1 MGTVEMNVIS
11 NLSPRD
17 KRTLNLGLRL
27 FLSLIYDIFGKRVSN
42 AIRRTCD
49 GYALADLIADLS
61 TMRQSLLHNR
71 PVPMSELSAFG
82 KTLYSHFRRKHESA
96 ILSEDPKEVRNLN
109 LVYSFLRKLNVSV
122 KTDDLE
128 DFKRRMINHE
138 PNHVDEFYMSSVVD
152 EMYYL
157 LHEFEN
163 GVQILPRHGPGTVA
177 ERTRSLIEKE
187 RMMCVPRCI
196 QYLNLHDDIDYYQDR
211 LTRDSRQL
219 ARAIATLRSNPLG
232 MLRLNV
238 QDYSDYSQRYPA
250 GEIVKHARVIAVP
263 KDSKSQRIICAE
275 PVVLQYYQQGLARA
289 LRTVVKR
296 SPWGSQYQFD
306 DQTPNQLDARKGSM
320 DNSLATLDLKQASD
334 SVDLRTITQ
343 ALQRLPRLRRWVLM
357 TRSTHFVFPDK
368 SVVQSKILSPM
379 GAGTCFDIESLFFL
393 AIARAAVR
401 RCLGRSEHQ
410 VRVFGD
416 DIIVPTAA
424 AQVVMNDLEIF
435 GFTVNREKS
444 FISGKFRESCGAEWY
459 NGVDVAPIYFRVT
472 DPSDA
477 LPKDWSSF
485 RALYNSLKLRG
496 YRNAS
501 NILLKEC
508 HRFPSASFIWDDD
521 EENTW
526 FSFSGF
532 TSQASWDSDY
542 QARYA
547 GYVLPQVVT
556 EHTDEVDSYL
566 LEQWLI
572 AAHLRH
578 EDVNIEGVE
587 HSSYTTAK
595 KQRVGKC
602 RYYIDK

>member
-1 MGTVEMNVIS
+1 
-11 NLSPRD
+11 
-17 KRTLNLGLRL
+17 
-27 FLSLIYDIFGKRVSN
+27 
-42 AIRRTCD
+42 
-49 GYALADLIADLS
+49 
-61 TMRQSLLHNR
+61 
-71 PVPMSELSAFG
+71 MSELSAFG
-82 KTLYSHFRRKHESA
+82 KILFSHFRKKHENA
-96 ILSEDPKEVRNLN
+96 ILSEDPKEVRDLN

-157 LHEFEN
+157 LHDFER
-163 GVQILPRHGPGTVA
+163 GVPILPRHGPGTVA
-177 ERTRSLIEKE
+177 ERTRSLVTKE
-187 RMMCVPRCI
+187 QMMCIPRCI
-196 QYLNLHDDIDYYQDR
+196 QYLLLHDDTDCYQER
-211 LTRDSRQL
+211 LNREAWQY
-219 ARAIATLRSNPLG
+219 ARVIATMGSNPQG
-232 MLRLNV
+232 VLRLNV
-238 QDYSDYSQRYPA
+238 QDYSDFSQRYPA
-250 GEIVKHARVIAVP
+250 REIVKHARVVAVP

-296 SPWGSQYQFD
+296 SPWGSQYRFD
-306 DQTPNQLDARKGSM
+306 DQTPNQLDAKKGSM
-320 DNSLATLDLKQASD
+320 DNSLSTLDLKQASD

-343 ALQRLPRLRRWVLM
+343 ALQRLPRLRRWILM

-368 SVVQSKILSPM
+368 SVVRSKILSPM

-401 RCLGRSEHQ
+401 RCLGRGEHQ

-444 FISGKFRESCGAEWY
+444 FVDGKFRESCGAEWY
-459 NGVDVAPIYFRVT
+459 DGVDVAPIYFRVT

-477 LPKDWSSF
+477 QPKDWSSF

-496 YRNAS
+496 YRDAS

-508 HRFPSASFIWDDD
+508 YRFPRASFIWDDD

-526 FSFSGF
+526 YSFSGF
-532 TSQASWDSDY
+532 TSPAKWDSDY

-547 GYVLPQVVT
+547 GYVLPQAIT
-556 EHTDEVDSYL
+556 EQTDEIDPYL

-572 AAHLRH
+572 MAHLRY
-578 EDVNIEGVE
+578 EGVVIEGVE
-587 HSSYTTAK
+587 HSSITSAK
-595 KQRVGKC
+595 SRVGKC